1 MTLDIRPLTRGFC
14 AEVAGYDFSTPPEKV
29 PVDEIR
35 AAMNTYGALVFRG
48 SPPTDEQH
56 VAFSKLF
63 GAIEKGTLIKVAG
76 VEKRRLKH
84 LELVDVGNLDFEGN
98 IYPRGHRRMLF
109 RKGDRLWHVDMSF
122 MDNRATYSMLVG
134 HEVPPEGGDTEFAD
148 ARAAYD
154 ALPAAMKTL
163 VDGLTAEHSVW
174 HSRVLA
180 GFPEPTAQELASR
193 PPARHALAH
202 TREGSE
208 RRSLYIASHAS
219 HIVGWPIDLGRDLIA
234 SLLKFAT
241 QPRFVYR
248 HQWRQGDLVMW
259 DNLATLH
266 RGTDF
271 DDHIHRRDVRRATC
285 REREIVDSDASYA

>member
-84 LELVDVGNLDFEGN
+84 LELVDVGNLDFEGH

-154 ALPAAMKTL
+154 ALPAEMKTL

-174 HSRVLA
+174 HSR
-180 GFPEPTAQELASR
+180 
-193 PPARHALAH
+193 
-202 TREGSE
+202 
-208 RRSLYIASHAS
+208 ASHAS